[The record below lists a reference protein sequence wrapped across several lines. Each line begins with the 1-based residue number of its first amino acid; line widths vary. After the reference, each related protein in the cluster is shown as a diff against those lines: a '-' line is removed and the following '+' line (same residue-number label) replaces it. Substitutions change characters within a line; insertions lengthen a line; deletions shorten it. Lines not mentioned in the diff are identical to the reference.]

1 MSSRRNVLVNL
12 DKSIAN
18 HAGLWLDK
26 FLTTQQESTN
36 NNEQPKT
43 RLVNEVGT
51 ISQPEIYTKF
61 YQRWKQTLEQISDV
75 QTGKATV
82 QGPMAVGLGTE
93 SVLETS
99 IKLHHTYGVPYIP
112 ASALK
117 GVAASYA
124 RDYLHGW
131 EKTSSNYVTMF
142 GTSTDEK
149 NDIKEAAGFVTFY
162 DALYVPDSGINK
174 QALHADVITVHHQ
187 DYYQDKNLAPA
198 DWDSTTPIS
207 FLTATGE
214 YLIALSGPEDWVS
227 LTFDILK
234 EALINLGVG
243 AKTSSG
249 YGRMKLEIPER
260 KISVENKPIAVLE
273 KKEIKIEDH
282 PMITAIN
289 NLPNNR
295 FAGEIGNYINK
306 WETISEPSQKLKVAE
321 VIIKRADEVNKKSFK
336 DKTWYQKLKNYSAA
350 EHLK

>member
-1 MSSRRNVLVNL
+1 MSSRRNALVNL
-12 DKSIAN
+12 NKSIAE

-36 NNEQPKT
+36 NAEQPKT
-43 RLVNEVGT
+43 KLVNDVAT
-51 ISQPEIYTKF
+51 IPQPEIYKKF
-61 YQRWKQTLEQISDV
+61 YQRWKQTLEQILDV
-75 QTGKATV
+75 QMGEAKV
-82 QGPMAVGLGTE
+82 LGRMAVGLGIE

-124 RDYLHGW
+124 RDYLQGW
-131 EKTSSNYVTMF
+131 EKTSFNYITVF
-142 GTSTDEK
+142 GTSKDDK
-149 NDIKEAAGFVTFY
+149 NTIEEAAGFVTFY
-162 DALYVPDSGINK
+162 DALYIPDSENK

-187 DYYQDKNLAPA
+187 DYYQDKNIAPA

-227 LTFDILK
+227 LTFQIL
-234 EALINLGVG
+234 EQALIKLGVG

-249 YGRMKLEIPER
+249 YGRIEL
-260 KISVENKPIAVLE
+260 KIDEKSRLKENQPNNILQKVENKE
-273 KKEIKIEDH
+273 ENH
-282 PMITAIN
+282 PMIVAIN
-289 NLPNNR
+289 SLPNNR

-306 WETISEPSQKLKVAE
+306 WEAITEPNQKLKVAE
-321 VIIKRADEVNKKSFK
+321 VILKRADEVNKKSFK
-336 DKTWYQKLKNYSAA
+336 DKSWYQKLKNYSAR
-350 EHLK
+350 